1 MSLDEYLNK
10 IETYLR
16 NIVINLQDSDA
27 WKIQLTIEIN
37 FISSKDT
44 KEEHVMHLN
53 NGNIKFTSYN
63 VGNKVVNEI
72 FKSLPSKHQ
81 ENLETSMK
89 GRDFDSVQLLNH

>member
-1 MSLDEYLNK
+1 M
-10 IETYLR
+10 R
-16 NIVINLQDSDA
+16 NIIINLQDSDA

-37 FISSKDT
+37 FISSKDPK
-44 KEEHVMHLN
+44 KERVMHLN

-63 VGNKVVNEI
+63 VANEVVNEI

-81 ENLETSMK
+81 ENFETSMK